1 MCGRSILRDVEINRL
16 LTEIILNE
24 RWEKS
29 DEQRDDC
36 DHYYMFRF
44 LVNSVK
50 AQDLVQALDCF
61 LTRTWQENN
70 LKKKN
75 KQSAKTVQ
83 SSLNHLP

>member
-24 RWEKS
+24 MWEKC
-29 DEQRDDC
+29 DEQRDDY
-36 DHYYMFRF
+36 DRYYMFRF

-50 AQDLVQALDCF
+50 PQDLVLALDCF

-70 LKKKN
+70 
-75 KQSAKTVQ
+75 
-83 SSLNHLP
+83 